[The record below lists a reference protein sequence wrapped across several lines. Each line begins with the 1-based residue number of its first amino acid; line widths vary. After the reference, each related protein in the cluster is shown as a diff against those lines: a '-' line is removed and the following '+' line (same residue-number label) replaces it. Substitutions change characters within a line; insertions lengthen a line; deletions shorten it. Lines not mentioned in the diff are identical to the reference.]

1 MQVIWIFRSDIL
13 AVLNEAPGKYLH
25 CSSRGSPIFVNGVQM
40 RVINNNVKGGIEI
53 LPGTEH
59 FDWNKKVGVWF

>member
-1 MQVIWIFRSDIL
+1 MQIIWILRSDIL
-13 AVLNEAPGKYLH
+13 INLNEAPRKYLH

-40 RVINNNVKGGIEI
+40 RAINNNVKGGLEI

-59 FDWNKKVGVWF
+59 FDWDKQKEVWF